1 MTRPAAAS
9 SRLRVLAALA
19 LAVGVASAA
28 GAAEGPAPSPAQPL
42 RGKVPVPATSHSG
55 IYKMERHDRV
65 IPRNHAWQPPVI
77 PHNVKGYQIT
87 KNVNMCMVCH
97 AGKNAPQ
104 SGATPV
110 AKSHYLDRD
119 GKELPNISA
128 RRYFCLQCHAP
139 QFDAEPLVENTFSSP
154 K

>member
-1 MTRPAAAS
+1 VTKSHAYLLAAA
-9 SRLRVLAALA
+9 LGAA
-19 LAVGVASAA
+19 GVAVAQ
-28 GAAEGPAPSPAQPL
+28 ETVQPL
-42 RGKVPVPATSHSG
+42 RGATPIPETSDSG

-65 IPRNHAWQPPVI
+65 IPRNHPWQPPII

-97 AGKNAPQ
+97 ASSAAPR

-119 GKELPNISA
+119 GKALPTIST
-128 RRYFCLQCHAP
+128 RRYFCLQCHVP
-139 QFDAEPLVENTFSSP
+139 QFDAEPVVDNTFRAP